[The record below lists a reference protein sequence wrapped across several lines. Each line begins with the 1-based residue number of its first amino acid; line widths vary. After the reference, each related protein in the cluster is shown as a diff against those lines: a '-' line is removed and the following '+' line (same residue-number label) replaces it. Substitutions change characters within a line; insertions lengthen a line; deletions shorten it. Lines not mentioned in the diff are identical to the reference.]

1 MAFEAKRAAGR
12 VFGVFGILAAVS
24 AVHAVDKADLSDSG
38 AEPARNDGSQT
49 TGVRLVDGV
58 PVPPFGEAF
67 TPKDDTEFSRIENL
81 VRSRLKSWP
90 DASAA
95 PAGEM
100 PLLYGKWTRGPY
112 RNPSGERWVAQIN
125 AWYQEGS
132 AAGLTQDTFRSFDN
146 GHSSIRL
153 RAYPQ
158 MKHEKPV
165 ESLRNLEKVVF
176 LPRVTMGVQSY
187 GREGESVIEW
197 RSRQTLRSFYAQ
209 EDSVAPFLRSYRLCY
224 ESNFLFV
231 APAVG
236 SFTHDKDAFAFLS
249 PFYLHSVGASGSDS
263 RLLKP
268 LVFASAALPPDLKT
282 RMLRKGLFVPTLM
295 YLFKSTITG
304 DIRSPGAH
312 LPAYALPAESES
324 DSEAPTPFL
333 HALLNSAHDLTHIPP
348 VARLGLKRV
357 SIEAEGD
364 RDYGGK
370 AYYEENIYAF
380 NGALRP
386 GQAFDLTVDL
396 RYSWTDEGRPIVGY
410 HTSVLRGE
418 ASVEFL
424 NEEQSV
430 LNIRIP
436 WLLTNNK
443 DDLRTDVLF
452 VVNDGT
458 YDSAPAYLSVRH
470 LHRLDP
476 ITLGI
481 RTR

>member
-1 MAFEAKRAAGR
+1 MT
-12 VFGVFGILAAVS
+12 GVFCILAAVS
-24 AVHAVDKADLSDSG
+24 VVHSVGEPELSDSST
-38 AEPARNDGSQT
+38 EPTKNDGSQAT
-49 TGVRLVDGV
+49 EVRLVDGI
-58 PVPPFGEAF
+58 PVPPFGEALK
-67 TPKDDTEFSRIENL
+67 PRDDTDFSRAEDF
-81 VRSRLKSWP
+81 VRSHLESWP
-90 DASAA
+90 DSLAA
-95 PAGEM
+95 PTGKM
-100 PLLYGKWTRGPY
+100 PLFYGKWTRGPY
-112 RNPSGERWVAQIN
+112 RNPSGERWVAQVN

-132 AAGLTQDTFRSFDN
+132 AAGLTQDTFRSFDRN
-146 GHSSIRL
+146 HSSIRL
-153 RAYPQ
+153 RGYPQ

-165 ESLRNLEKVVF
+165 ESLEELLEVVF

-187 GREGESVIEW
+187 GAKGKSVIEE
-197 RSRQTLRSFYAQ
+197 RSRKTLRSFYAQ
-209 EDSVAPFLRSYRLCY
+209 EDSGAPFLRSYRLCY

-236 SFTHDKDAFAFLS
+236 SFAPDKDAFAFLS

-263 RLLKP
+263 KLLKP

-295 YLFKSTITG
+295 YLFKSTIAG

-312 LPAYALPAESES
+312 LPAYALPTEADD

-333 HALLNSAHDLTHIPP
+333 DALLESAHGLTHIPP
-348 VARLGLKRV
+348 VARLRMERV

-364 RDYGGK
+364 RDYDGR
-370 AYYEENIYAF
+370 AYYEDNTYAF
-380 NGALRP
+380 TGALRQ
-386 GQAFDLTVDL
+386 GQAFELTVDL
-396 RYSWTDEGRPIVGY
+396 RYSWTDEDRPVVGY

-418 ASVEFL
+418 ASVESL

-436 WLLTNNK
+436 WLPTNNK
-443 DDLRTDVLF
+443 DNLRTDVLF
-452 VVNDGT
+452 LVNDGT

-481 RTR
+481 RSR

>member
-1 MAFEAKRAAGR
+1 MDFEAKRGAGR
-12 VFGVFGILAAVS
+12 VFGVCCILAVVSVAQAVGE
-24 AVHAVDKADLSDSG
+24 AGLGDSG
-38 AEPARNDGSQT
+38 AEHTRNDRSQT

-58 PVPPFGEAF
+58 PVLPFGEALK
-67 TPKDDTEFSRIENL
+67 PRDDSDFSKAEDII
-81 VRSRLKSWP
+81 RSHRGAWP
-90 DASAA
+90 DGSAA

-112 RNPSGERWVAQIN
+112 RNASGERWIAQIN

-132 AAGLTQDTFRSFDN
+132 AAGLSQDTFRSFDK

-153 RAYPQ
+153 STYPQ
-158 MKHEKPV
+158 MKHEEPV
-165 ESLRNLEKVVF
+165 ESLEKLLEVVF

-187 GREGESVIEW
+187 GRKGESVIEW
-197 RSRQTLRSFYAQ
+197 RSRKTLRSFYAQ
-209 EDSVAPFLRSYRLCY
+209 ENSGVPFLRSFRLCY
-224 ESNFLFV
+224 ENNFLFV

-263 RLLKP
+263 KLLKP

-282 RMLRKGLFVPTLM
+282 RMLREGLFVPTLM
-295 YLFKSTITG
+295 YLFKSAISG
-304 DIRSPGAH
+304 DIRSPEAH
-312 LPAYALPAESES
+312 LPAYALPTEADD

-333 HALLNSAHDLTHIPP
+333 DALLESAHGLTHIPP
-348 VARLGLKRV
+348 VARLGLERV

-370 AYYEENIYAF
+370 AYYEDNIYAF

-386 GQAFDLTVDL
+386 GQAFELTVDL

-424 NEEQSV
+424 NEERSV

-436 WLLTNNK
+436 WLLTNNE

-452 VVNDGT
+452 LVNDGT

-481 RTR
+481 RKR